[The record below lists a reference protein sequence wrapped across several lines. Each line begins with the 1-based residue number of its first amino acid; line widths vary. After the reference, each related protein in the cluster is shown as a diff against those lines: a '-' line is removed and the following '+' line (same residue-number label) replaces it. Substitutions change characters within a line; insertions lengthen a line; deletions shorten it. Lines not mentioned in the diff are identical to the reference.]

1 MKLLHSADWHL
12 DAPLTGRP
20 NAPFLR
26 AELRKLPERIAR
38 LCREE
43 GCDLLL
49 LSGDLFDGPC
59 TRESLIAVHTALAGL
74 KIPVFISPGNHD
86 FCQPNSPYLTEKW
99 PDNVKIFT
107 NQKIESISLPTLD
120 CKLYGAGFQAM
131 DCPAL
136 LKGFRAEGTEK
147 WHIGIFHGDP
157 TVASSPYNPIS
168 SQQIRES
175 ALSYLALGHIHKPGS
190 LRAGDTVC
198 AWPGCPMGRGYD
210 ESGEKGV
217 LIVTLEEAVAVKF
230 LSLDTPRFFDET
242 VIMGEDALQTLL
254 ACLPLL
260 PTPDSYRL
268 TLTGYS
274 APLDLEALKAA
285 FPQVPNLEL
294 RDQTLPEMDLWGSLE
309 EDTLE
314 GVYFR
319 TLHDALDTESETL
332 KQHLKLAARLSR
344 QILDGQE
351 VVLP

>member
-12 DAPLTGRP
+12 DSPLAGRP

-26 AELRKLPERIAR
+26 SQLRKIPERIAR
-38 LCREE
+38 LCQEE

-49 LSGDLFDGPC
+49 LSGDLFDGPW
-59 TRESLIAVHTALAGL
+59 TKESLVAVHTALASL
-74 KIPVFISPGNHD
+74 KLPVFISPGNHD
-86 FCQPNSPYLTEKW
+86 FCQPDNPYLTEKW
-99 PDNVKIFT
+99 PNNVHIFT
-107 NQKIESISLPTLD
+107 KQEIESISLPDLN

-147 WHIGIFHGDP
+147 WHIGVFHGDP
-157 TVASSPYNPIS
+157 TVAASPYNPIS
-168 SQQIRES
+168 ASQIRES

-210 ESGEKGV
+210 EAGEKGV
-217 LIVTLEEAVAVKF
+217 LVVTLEDSVTARF
-230 LSLDTPRFFDET
+230 LPLDTPRFFDET
-242 VIMGEDALQTLL
+242 VTMGEDAVQALS
-254 ACLPLL
+254 ACLPPL
-260 PTPDSYRL
+260 PTQDSYRL

-274 APLDLEALKAA
+274 APIDLEALKAA
-285 FPQVPNLEL
+285 FPQIPNLEL
-294 RDQTLPEMDLWGSLE
+294 RDQTLPEMDLWGDLE

-314 GVYFR
+314 GVFFR
-319 TLHDALDTESETL
+319 TLHEGLDTESDAL
-332 KQHLKLAARLSR
+332 KRHLKLAARLSR